1 MNDVNACSMCDEML
15 EAHPEFTLLWGI
27 TWEVTQD
34 VYGLWDITSPGSSL
48 PAL

>member
-27 TWEVTQD
+27 TWEVTR
-34 VYGLWDITSPGSSL
+34 VW
-48 PAL
+48 ALGYNQSGQ